1 MPTVQMRTLMPRGA
15 KARAQ
20 ADADNKQ
27 WCQDWRSHLEPSLT
41 ARCTQNRPHVLLVAS
56 HTLEILLPFLHNDRA
71 VIVLMA
77 HCIVLATDASFYV

>member
-1 MPTVQMRTLMPRGA
+1 MPRGA

-27 WCQDWRSHLEPSLT
+27 RCQDWSPWRPRLEPSLT

-77 HCIVLATDASFYV
+77 YSIVLATDASFYM